1 MSKLKIGYMPT
12 KRRFFS
18 GEDAFKYKGIIRAAI
33 GKIAPD
39 VEFVDLEGL
48 NDTGLL
54 ASVEDAGAAAK
65 RFIAAGVDAVFTP
78 HCNFGCEEAVAIAA
92 KKVNVPVLLWGPR
105 DESPLANGERLRD
118 SQCGLFAT
126 SKVLQRF
133 GVPFSYI
140 INSRVDDPVFV
151 EGFRRFVAAADVVR
165 NFKNARIGQIATRP
179 KDFYSVIVNE
189 GELLERFGIQTVPM
203 DMGKLAAEVRSQVK
217 NPSEALRAEA
227 EALSKKVDFSLMTAD
242 APLKMAALRAALA
255 KWKRDEGL
263 NAAAFQCWDQLQLE
277 IGICPC
283 FVNSVLIEE
292 GFPVA
297 CETDIHGALSML
309 MQQAASHFAEP
320 VFLADLTIRHPDD
333 DNAELLW
340 HCGAFPSALA
350 DGPCKLNKH
359 FVLPGNPDGVCNWK
373 LKKGHITVNR
383 FDGVRG
389 KYSLFSGECDAVD
402 GPFNQGTYVYVR
414 MPDWSVWEEKFIYGP
429 YIHHVSC
436 VYGSLTPVMKEA
448 VRFIDGLEFDPV
460 CGGASCR

>member
-1 MSKLKIGYMPT
+1 MSILKLGYMPT

-18 GEDAFKYKGIIRAAI
+18 GEDAFKYKGMIRAAI
-33 GKIAPD
+33 GKITSD
-39 VEFVDLEGL
+39 VEIVDLEGL

-54 ASVEDAGAAAK
+54 ATIGEAEVAAK
-65 RFIAAGVDAVFTP
+65 RFVAAGVDAIFTP

-105 DESPLANGERLRD
+105 DEAPLENGERLRD

-140 INSRVDDPVFV
+140 INSRVDDPIFT
-151 EGFRRFVAAADVVR
+151 EGFRRFIAAADVVK

-189 GELLERFGIQTVPM
+189 GELLERFGIQTIPL

-217 NPSEALRAEA
+217 NPSAELKEEA
-227 EALSKKVDFSLMTAD
+227 EHLKCRVDFSLMTED
-242 APLKMAALRAALA
+242 APLKMAALKVALA
-255 KWKRDEGL
+255 KWKRDENL

-309 MQQAASHFAEP
+309 MQQSASHFSAP
-320 VFLADLTIRHPDD
+320 VFLADLTIRHPND

-340 HCGAFPSALA
+340 HCGAFPASLA
-350 DGPCKLNKH
+350 EGECKLNKH

-373 LKKGHITVNR
+373 LKSGHITVNR
-383 FDGVRG
+383 FDGVKG
-389 KYSLFSGECDAVD
+389 KYSLFSGECEATQ
-402 GPFNQGTYVYVR
+402 GPFNQGTYVYVK
-414 MPDWSVWEEKFIYGP
+414 MQDWGKWEEKFIYGP

-436 VYGSLTPVMKEA
+436 IYASLTPVMREA
-448 VRFIDGLEFDPV
+448 VRFIDGLDFDPV
-460 CGGASCR
+460 CGGAQCL